1 MSTLRLEGTYTAL
14 VTPMN
19 DDAERSIDMPALE
32 RLVDRQIAAGIDGL
46 VACGTTGEASALFE
60 DEFAVVVGTA
70 VRRSAGRV
78 PVLAGTGSNHTA
90 KTIAMSK
97 RAQALGVDGVL
108 VVTPYYV
115 KPTQDGLLAHYRAVA
130 DAVTVPV
137 VLYNV
142 PGRTACNL
150 LPATVAELAKHPNI
164 IAVKEAS
171 GSLDQVQEIL
181 CLLRKV
187 KRPEGRP
194 FTVLA
199 GDDALCLP
207 MYSVGGHGVI
217 SVVSNVAPVQ
227 TAALYRDYR
236 AGRLAEAAD
245 GQLALHPLIKT
256 LFAEPNPQ
264 PCKMALHLLGVME
277 PVARLPLM
285 TAQTSTSAQL
295 RRELATLGLLPAG

>member
-1 MSTLRLEGTYTAL
+1 MSSLRLEGTYTAL

-60 DEFAVVVGTA
+60 DEFATVVGTA
-70 VRRSAGRV
+70 VRRAAGRI

-108 VVTPYYV
+108 VVTPYYN
-115 KPTQDGLLAHYRAVA
+115 KPTQAGLVAHYRAVA
-130 DAVTVPV
+130 DAVSVPV
-137 VLYNV
+137 TLYNV

-150 LPATVAELAKHPNI
+150 LPATVAELATHPNI
-164 IAVKEAS
+164 CAVKEAS

-187 KRPEGRP
+187 KRPEGKP

-217 SVVSNVAPVQ
+217 SVVSNVAPAQ
-227 TAALYRDYR
+227 TAALYRDFR
-236 AGRLAEAAD
+236 AGRLTEAAD
-245 GQLALHPLIKT
+245 GQLALHPLIRA
-256 LFAEPNPQ
+256 LFSEPNPQ
-264 PCKMALHLLGVME
+264 PCKMALHLLGIMA
-277 PVARLPLM
+277 PTARLPLM
-285 TAQTSTSAQL
+285 TALPATATLL
-295 RRELATLGLLPAG
+295 RKELATLGLLSPG